1 MLIDATMQIKNHQKT
16 QGEATNGAPAEAPE
30 RTKRST
36 RKGAEKHLWETACPR

>member
-1 MLIDATMQIKNHQKT
+1 MLIDATMQIKKKA